1 MNKDIIIIAE
11 IHNNKV
17 SPITFE
23 LATLAGELAD
33 LCTAAVKVIV
43 INQRALHYAD
53 EIALKTGFDV
63 IAATATELEYYN
75 GSAYKKIIKNILN
88 GLNPLYICIGHTSQ
102 GQDFAPGLAI
112 SINSPCISGI
122 SGYDTTG
129 KDLIFE
135 RSVYGGKINV
145 YIKPLSYST
154 VLTIQPGIFR
164 KDLASKEKGTI
175 SEYTSDEMATGPTT
189 TGIRTPASDPAA
201 LTTAKTVIAV
211 GRGIEGPEN
220 IVFAEKFSHH
230 FNNAATACSRPVA
243 DLGWM
248 KYKYQVGITGAVIFP
263 EIYIACGI
271 SGSTQHIAGMRAS
284 ELVISIN
291 SDPNAS
297 IFNVSDICIVDDML
311 DFFKAFEE
319 VVKNIN

>member
-1 MNKDIIIIAE
+1 MNKEIIIIAE
-11 IHNNKV
+11 IQNNKV

-23 LATLAGELAD
+23 LATLAGELASV
-33 LCTAAVKVIV
+33 CTTSVKIIV

-53 EIALKTGFDV
+53 EITLKTGFDV
-63 IAATATELEYYN
+63 IAVTTSQLEYYN
-75 GSAYKKIIKNILN
+75 GASFKKIIKNILN

-122 SGYDTTG
+122 SGYDRNG
-129 KDLIFE
+129 EDLIFV
-135 RSVYGGKINV
+135 RSVYGGKINA
-145 YIKPLSYST
+145 YIKPLSDAV
-154 VLTIQPGIFR
+154 VLTLQPGIFR
-164 KDLASKEKGTI
+164 KDLTNKEKGTI
-175 SEYTSDEMATGPTT
+175 TEYTSDEIATGSMT

-211 GRGIEGPEN
+211 GRGIEAPEN
-220 IVFAEKFSHH
+220 IIFAEKFSQH
-230 FNNAATACSRPVA
+230 FNNAAIACSRPVV

-248 KYKYQVGITGAVIFP
+248 KYKYQVGITGAVISP
-263 EIYIACGI
+263 EIYISGGI
-271 SGSTQHIAGMRAS
+271 SGSTQHIAGMRGA

-311 DFFKAFEE
+311 DFFKAFGDF
-319 VVKNIN
+319 VNNLK